1 MEARGSSEAS
11 SVVLILTRVLVN
23 YLAAVWGEKKVGG
36 KGVKIQETHC
46 FPRACIADFSPLSKI
61 LCFQLLSTHPSLF
74 PFSPLEELPQP
85 WWSTAA
91 AVSGG
96 SDGRG

>member
-23 YLAAVWGEKKVGG
+23 YLAAVWGEKKGGG

-46 FPRACIADFSPLSKI
+46 FPRACMQTSSP
-61 LCFQLLSTHPSLF
+61 
-74 PFSPLEELPQP
+74 
-85 WWSTAA
+85 
-91 AVSGG
+91 
-96 SDGRG
+96 